1 MNLLYTE
8 DVIKERVKSLGKQ
21 ITFDYR
27 HKEFVILGVLTG
39 AFIFVA
45 DLARQITGDFEITF
59 IDIQSYGDD
68 TQSSGECQIGF
79 LDMRKVLDKHVLI
92 VDDIADTGLTLK
104 ALLEQ
109 VIPLAKSVKTCVLFH
124 KQAREQ
130 YNVPLDYIGFEIED
144 RFIFGYGLDNKG
156 KDREQPCVYAL

>member
-27 HKEFVILGVLTG
+27 HNEFVILGVLTG

-45 DLARQITGDFEITF
+45 DLVRQITGDFEIRF
-59 IDIQSYGDD
+59 IEASSYGND
-68 TQSSGECQIGF
+68 TQSSGQCLLGNA
-79 LDMRKVLDKHVLI
+79 DVKDKHVLI
-92 VDDIADTGLTLK
+92 VDDIVDTGLTLK

>member
-8 DVIKERVKSLGKQ
+8 DVIQERVKSLGKQ
-21 ITFDYR
+21 ITFDYQ

-45 DLARQITGDFEITF
+45 DLVRQITGDFEIRF
-59 IDIQSYGDD
+59 IEASSYGDN
-68 TQSSGECQIGF
+68 QESSGQCLIGQA
-79 LDMRKVLDKHVLI
+79 DIKDKHVLI
-92 VDDIADTGLTLK
+92 VDDIADTNLTLK
-104 ALLEQ
+104 VLLER
-109 VIPLAKSVKTCVLFH
+109 ITPLAKSVKTCVLFH

-130 YNVPLDYIGFEIED
+130 YQVPLDYAGFEIEN

-156 KDREQPCVYAL
+156 KDREQRCVYVL